1 MGTRARLYSQGLGG
15 GGAEGS
21 NLTIAAILPLLTT
34 ANVNE
39 LAPNLYYSNARTFAN
54 LQLASLND
62 LRDVTF
68 YSNGGAD
75 LRQANYGLVWNATS
89 NIWQPGPVTASLS
102 GFTTDDLVEGSNN
115 LYYTNNRSRFAIFA
129 GDNTITY
136 NPYTGEIRA
145 NVQQIANAGSNT
157 TDGLPEGTQNLYFT
171 NARVLA
177 NIQGLSVFDL
187 RDVNE
192 PQSVFSGAILKWNG
206 TAFVPVDPS
215 TLTTNLAVK
224 ANTVNTLFG
233 FTTDDL
239 AEGSNNYYLTPVR
252 LANLLANTTLDALA
266 DVHTPA
272 NTLVDT
278 YVLTWNAATS
288 KWIASPTANVGGVGS
303 ASFAERS
310 NIANVALSTVLAANA
325 TFADTA
331 RVSQFT
337 SNANYA
343 NVSGF
348 TTFAERSNIA
358 NVALFTIT
366 SGTANSAL
374 TANFATLAGQVST
387 LNNFTTNDLAEGN
400 ARLYYTDARV
410 FSNVSQMYLDT
421 LYDVSVSTANIGQAL
436 VYDGSNWVPGSTI
449 GTAGSANFAETS
461 NIANLVVS
469 LSNHTTNDLTEGS
482 NNLYYTTDRL
492 KNDIQAAIYGK
503 DIELDDLSLFG
514 DLTVQGNTVLLNV
527 ANVITQAKALTL
539 GKDVSAE
546 GVGIYVPSANASI
559 VYGGANDGFGFN
571 RDVTIAGNLL
581 PAIDS
586 RFNLG
591 SPSKLWRGLYI
602 GARTIYLGNTT
613 IGGSPSGGL
622 IVQDQFGNPAG
633 IELSNIA
640 ATQFVVVN
648 RVLGNVSPETEF
660 SGYFGGNVAQ
670 FTSNVT
676 GNIYF
681 GILKDGDF
689 NKFAGLRVEELRD
702 GAGVVRSDLTL
713 YNDREAFSNS
723 RAALR
728 LTGNANA
735 EFLGN
740 VIKIN
745 NIEVIDWRGNFVGN
759 VYTGRRDIDIT
770 KGGTGANTTQDA
782 RRNLFGDM
790 TGGLVA
796 KIVGSNTLAPVS
808 ILAGTGV
815 IVTDGDAQSGS
826 PTISIGQNVA
836 TTASVTFE
844 NVTIN
849 RNLAVYG
856 NVTTYGANNL
866 SISDNM
872 IYLNHGANSAP
883 NPDIGI
889 SWAFIP
895 VANGYQH
902 GGIFRDAT
910 DGRIKFYEG
919 YTLEPDANI
928 FINTDHASFRFANIQ
943 STSFIGN
950 VVGVVSSLDNHTT
963 DSLKEG
969 SGNLYFSNTRVL
981 QAVNPRLTTANVT
994 ELNNLYFTN
1003 ARVVTVVTPLLTT
1016 ANVIESASN
1025 LYFTN
1030 ARAVAAFTGADLN
1043 VSNIIVNRLDAN
1055 IVNISGNVTFGTG
1068 TGGTLTGLANLIVDN
1083 ITTNTFTKSIT
1094 VIGDI
1099 RATGNL
1105 YANGLVLKNI
1115 DVTDTVISGNIT
1127 GGGTSTFNT
1136 LSANTI
1142 TTAQLNVTSNAI
1154 TVVSGLT
1161 GNPNDDAFFIVNR
1174 GTNTDVSLKWSEAAD
1189 RWQFTNDGNV
1199 YFNIP
1204 IPEEYSNVTYD
1215 ISAQSGTDNRS
1226 ANLRLQGTRTG
1237 NVVVSDIIEVVG
1249 SGLVEVQRTSAD
1261 KITINAGI
1269 APVSVPGVN
1278 SAAYVEITRF
1288 DINTYRTAKY
1298 VYTATTTAYIS
1309 GGPHFASGEILVMHD
1324 GANVYESQYGMMLT
1338 NGDEI
1343 VTFQTTIN
1351 NGNVIL
1357 SAKSTDGGTIATVKL
1372 AGTTYTEV

>member
-1 MGTRARLYSQGLGG
+1 MGTRARLFAQGLGG
-15 GGAEGS
+15 GAGS
-21 NLTIAAILPLLTT
+21 SPSGNAATIAAILPFLTT
-34 ANVNE
+34 ANVSE
-39 LAPNLYYSNARTFAN
+39 LTPNLYYSNARTFAN
-54 LQLASLND
+54 IELASLND
-62 LRDVTF
+62 FKDVTF
-68 YSNGGAD
+68 YSNVGAD
-75 LRQANYGLVWNATS
+75 LRQNNYGLVWNASS

-187 RDVNE
+187 RDVND
-192 PQSVFSGAILKWNG
+192 PQSVFTGSILKWNG
-206 TAFVPVDPS
+206 TAFTPVDPQD
-215 TLTTNLAVK
+215 LTTNLAVR
-224 ANTVNTLFG
+224 ANTVNTLYG

-239 AEGSNNYYLTPVR
+239 AEGANNYYLTTNR
-252 LANLLANTTLDALA
+252 LTNLLANLSIEAFG
-266 DVHTPA
+266 DVKNASSKVTGH
-272 NTLVDT
+272 
-278 YVLTWNAATS
+278 VLTWSGTEWQAQA
-288 KWIASPTANVGGVGS
+288 PANVAGVGS
-303 ASFAERS
+303 ASFAETS
-310 NIANVALSTVLAANA
+310 NVANVALSAVVAANA
-325 TFADTA
+325 NFATTA
-331 RVSQFT
+331 RTSQFT
-337 SNANYA
+337 SNATYA
-343 NVSGF
+343 NVAGF
-348 TTFAERSNIA
+348 TAFTLLANVA
-358 NVALFTIT
+358 NVALFTAVA
-366 SGTANSAL
+366 GTANTAL
-374 TANFATLAGQVST
+374 TALFANVAGQVNS
-387 LNNFTTNDLAEGN
+387 LANFTTNDLAEGN
-400 ARLYYTDARV
+400 LRLYYTDARV

-421 LYDVSVSTANIGQAL
+421 LYNVSVSTANTDDVL
-436 VYDGSNWVPGSTI
+436 KFDGTNWVPGTSV
-449 GTAGSANFAETS
+449 GNALRANFADVA
-461 NIANLVVS
+461 NVANLVIS
-469 LSNHTTNDLTEGS
+469 ISNHTTDELPEGA
-482 NNLYYTTDRL
+482 NNQYYTTARL
-492 KNDIQAAIYGK
+492 ANDIQAAIYGK
-503 DIELDDLSLFG
+503 DIELDDLTLFG
-514 DLTVQGNTVLLNV
+514 DLTVQGNVATLNV
-527 ANVITQAKALTL
+527 SNIISQAKTLIL
-539 GKDVSAE
+539 GKDGGAE
-546 GVGIYVPSANASI
+546 GVGISIPSANATI
-559 VYGGANDGFGFN
+559 TYGGTNDGFGFN
-571 RDVTIAGNLL
+571 KDLTIAGNIL

-622 IVQDQFGNPAG
+622 VVQDQYGNPAG

-640 ATQFVVVN
+640 ATQYVVVN
-648 RVLGNVSPETEF
+648 RILGNVTPETEF

-689 NKFAGLRVEELRD
+689 NKFAGMRVQELRD
-702 GAGVVRSDLTL
+702 TSGVVRSDLVF

-723 RAALR
+723 RAALA

-759 VYTGRRDIDIT
+759 VYAGRDVDIT
-770 KGGTGANTTQDA
+770 RGGTGANTTQNA

-815 IVTDGDAQSGS
+815 VIADGDAQSGS

-844 NVTIN
+844 NVTIS

-883 NPDIGI
+883 NPDIGVV
-889 SWAFIP
+889 WAFVP
-895 VANGYQH
+895 AANGYQH

-910 DGRIKFYEG
+910 DGRIKFFEG
-919 YTLEPDANI
+919 YTPEPDANV

-943 STSFIGN
+943 ATSFIGN
-950 VVGVVSSLDNHTT
+950 VVGVVSSLDNLTT

-969 SGNLYFSNTRVL
+969 SSNLYFTSARAL

-994 ELNNLYFTN
+994 ELTNLYFTN
-1003 ARVVTVVTPLLTT
+1003 VRTVAVVTPFLTT
-1016 ANVIESASN
+1016 ANVIESSSN

-1030 ARAVAAFTGADLN
+1030 ARAIAAFTGADLN
-1043 VSNIIVNRLDAN
+1043 VSNIIVNRIDAN
-1055 IVNISGNVTFGTG
+1055 VVNISGNVTFGTG
-1068 TGGTLTGLANLIVDN
+1068 VGGTLTGLANLIVDN
-1083 ITTNTFTKSIT
+1083 ITTNTFTKSVT
-1094 VIGDI
+1094 VIGDL

-1105 YANGLVLKNI
+1105 YANALILRNI
-1115 DVTDTVISGNIT
+1115 DVTDTVVSGNIS
-1127 GGGTSTFNT
+1127 GAGTSVFNT

-1142 TTAQLNVTSNAI
+1142 TASQINVTSNAI

-1174 GTNTDVSLKWSEAAD
+1174 GTNVDVALKWSEAAD
-1189 RWQFTNDGNV
+1189 RWQFTNDGNIYYNV
-1199 YFNIP
+1199 P
-1204 IPEEYSNVTYD
+1204 VPDEYSNVTYD
-1215 ISAQSGTDNRS
+1215 VSVQTGTDSRS
-1226 ANLRLQGTRTG
+1226 ANLRLQGTRVG
-1237 NVVVSDIIEVVG
+1237 NVVVTDIVEVIG
-1249 SGLVEVQRTSAD
+1249 SGLVNVQRTSAD

-1269 APVSVPGVN
+1269 APVSILGVN
-1278 SAAYVEITRF
+1278 NASYVEITRF

-1298 VYTATTTAYIS
+1298 IYTATTTAYIS
-1309 GGPHFASGEILVMHD
+1309 GGPHFASGEILVMQD
-1324 GANVYESQYGMMLT
+1324 GANIFESQYGMVLS
-1338 NGDEI
+1338 GHDEI
-1343 VTFQTTIN
+1343 VTFQTSIN

-1357 SAKSTDGGTIATVKL
+1357 SAKTTDSGTIATVKL